1 MKWTTRVIIIV
12 AVLLG
17 YVLANRYFDG
27 YVEKT
32 VTVRSAT
39 KTKPRFVVPDS
50 AQKIAARGKPSES
63 IVLTRQQAVREGAI
77 FRKPTPAAAAPSSQK
92 AKLKKLVKKAKMKKL
107 VKKAQLKLVKKSR

>member
-77 FRKPTPAAAAPSSQK
+77 FRKPTPVATTQLVKK
-92 AKLKKLVKKAKMKKL
+92 AELKKLAKKLVKKKL
-107 VKKAQLKLVKKSR
+107 VKKPKLKLRST